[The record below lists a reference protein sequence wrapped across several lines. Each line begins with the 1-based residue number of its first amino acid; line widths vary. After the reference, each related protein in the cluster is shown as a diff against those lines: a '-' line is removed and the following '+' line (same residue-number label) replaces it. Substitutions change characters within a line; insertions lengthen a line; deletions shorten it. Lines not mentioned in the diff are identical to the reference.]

1 MPDTLVHM
9 TEYRHIRSIQ
19 QYGLLPGGGNIAGN
33 NQRNMNH
40 FLPID
45 GLLVS
50 YEHIRPTANVA
61 LVLSKATLEQHP
73 ELMENFSLSKNGYF
87 LTKDVIPAG
96 LFSLAWDIRNICCL
110 STKLWDIPASAPA
123 MSVPDEPYL
132 RFYSQLFCEVLRL
145 VAKGH
150 DKFKI
155 ETRRLAFK
163 TIKNRQVEAW
173 RNEAVEKLDR
183 HQIHGM
189 SKLHTETWLN
199 FLSLDDEWKDA
210 ETNMRRLKKR
220 SLSETTEE
228 EGDDLIDVDDD
239 DDDMEV
245 DADIPA
251 EDDDDVQ
258 VISTLDETMLD
269 DLAEARQKGTWVK
282 KGTVKKEGSD
292 MPDDPSAAA
301 SSSSAVKKEEV
312 ARVWSS
318 RARSRTPS
326 RTVLKKADHAPGT
339 TRTPSEGRRVSFSDT
354 PETK

>member
-1 MPDTLVHM
+1 
-9 TEYRHIRSIQ
+9 
-19 QYGLLPGGGNIAGN
+19 
-33 NQRNMNH
+33 
-40 FLPID
+40 
-45 GLLVS
+45 
-50 YEHIRPTANVA
+50 
-61 LVLSKATLEQHP
+61 
-73 ELMENFSLSKNGYF
+73 
-87 LTKDVIPAG
+87 
-96 LFSLAWDIRNICCL
+96 
-110 STKLWDIPASAPA
+110 
-123 MSVPDEPYL
+123 
-132 RFYSQLFCEVLRL
+132 
-145 VAKGH
+145 
-150 DKFKI
+150 
-155 ETRRLAFK
+155 
-163 TIKNRQVEAW
+163 
-173 RNEAVEKLDR
+173 
-183 HQIHGM
+183 M

-282 KGTVKKEGSD
+282 KGTAKKEESD
-292 MPDDPSAAA
+292 MPDDPSAPA

-312 ARVWSS
+312 QSTRVWSS

-339 TRTPSEGRRVSFSDT
+339 ARTPSEGRRVSFSDT
-354 PETK
+354 PETKYFEAQPKKRATSRAREVISDAKKAQKSPTKYFHRPETMTCLKVLKPRYFSSAGHVVMEHASTAIMRSTIIVHAIAFISVRQSQTPIFRHRWVSMSAKRSPQKSISRFPSQLNPRVGTRLTDMPVDCTVCKKSRTLFSVAAQQGTQRWIALSSR